1 MSKIRIL
8 AIPSDQFGVG
18 KYRINDPFNFIKK
31 NYVDDFIVD
40 IISDVPA
47 GDLFFKNY
55 DIVFFHSFIHKTS
68 HEDNLNRIKWLKK
81 LGIKTVM
88 DTDDYWAV
96 DQRHPMYTHLSKNE
110 VFRKKIELLQLVD
123 YVTTT
128 TPFYAKSIKDKLK
141 IKNVSVFPNAID
153 SEEPQFIPTP
163 IKSER
168 LRFGWLGGSSHLYDI
183 ELMTDGISRIITNY
197 NDSIQ
202 FVLCGFD
209 TRGTMYVYD
218 KIKKT
223 NVQRDILPKETVW
236 FKYEKIFTKNFT
248 SLDENYVTHLM
259 DFLDV
264 EYNDSNKPYV
274 RRWTRNIDVYAY
286 NYNYFD
292 VSLAPLLNTVFNN
305 NKSELKIIESGFHKK
320 PVIASDVEPYSSILV
335 NAFDQGKFVDNGNA
349 LLVSPSKNHKQW
361 DQHMKKLI
369 NNPNLVEDLG
379 NKLYETVKDKY
390 SLKTVC
396 KDRVEFFKTII
407 N

>member
-8 AIPSDQFGVG
+8 SIPPDQYGVG
-18 KYRINDPFNFIKK
+18 KYRVSDPLNYIKT
-31 NYVDDFIVD
+31 NYIDDFIIDV
-40 IISDVPA
+40 IADVPA
-47 GDLFFKNY
+47 SDNFFKNY
-55 DIVFFHSFIHKTS
+55 DIVFFHSFIHKST
-68 HEDNLNRIKWLKK
+68 HEDNINRITWLKK

-88 DTDDYWAV
+88 DADDYWAV
-96 DQRHPMYTHLSKNE
+96 DQRHPMYSHIVKNQ
-110 VFRKKIELLQLVD
+110 VSVKKIELLQLVD

-128 TPFYAKSIKDKLK
+128 TPFFAKSLKDKLK
-141 IKNVSVFPNAID
+141 IKNIFVFPNAVNPD
-153 SEEPQFIPTP
+153 ESQFIPTP
-163 IKSER
+163 TKSEK

-197 NDSIQ
+197 KDSVQ

-209 TRGTMYVYD
+209 TRGKMVFYD
-218 KIKKT
+218 KDKKT
-223 NVQRDILPKETVW
+223 NTERDILPKETVW
-236 FKYEKIFTKNFT
+236 FKYEKIFTKNF
-248 SLDENYVTHLM
+248 SFLDEDYINYLM
-259 DFLDV
+259 EFTDTDYDCL
-264 EYNDSNKPYV
+264 NKSYV
-274 RRWTRNIDVYAY
+274 RRWTRNIDIYAY

-292 VSLAPLLNTVFNN
+292 VSLAPLVDTLFNN

-320 PVIASDVEPYSSILV
+320 PVIASDVIPYSSILV
-335 NAFDQGKFVDNGNA
+335 NAFDQGKSVENGNA

-369 NNPNLVEDLG
+369 DSPNLVEDLG

-407 N
+407 